1 MPEKVVLIS
10 GTGPVRVAIT
20 SGQKVIT
27 LDGGGLEVKTAIH
40 QAINTASG
48 GEILVSAAVHGVRLR
63 SVTGVHYIGGVTNK
77 PYSGFGYILNSG
89 ETLPLQ
95 VENVGYIR
103 ACAHTSGV
111 FITWIGV
118 V

>member
-10 GTGPVRVAIT
+10 GTGPVRTSIL
-20 SGQKVIT
+20 SGQKMMT
-27 LDGGGLEVKTAIH
+27 LDGGGLEVKTAVH

-48 GEILVSAAVHGVRLR
+48 GEILVSVAVHGVRLR
-63 SVTGVHYIGGVTNK
+63 SVTGVHYIGGNTNK

-95 VENVGYIR
+95 VENVGLIR
-103 ACAHTSGV
+103 SCAHTSGI
-111 FITWIGV
+111 FISWVGV